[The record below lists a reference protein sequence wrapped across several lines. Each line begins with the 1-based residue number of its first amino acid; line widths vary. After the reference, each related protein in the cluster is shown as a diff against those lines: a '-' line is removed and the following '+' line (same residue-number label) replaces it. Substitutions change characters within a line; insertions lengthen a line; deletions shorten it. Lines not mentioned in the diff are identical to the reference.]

1 MRLSALLGSMRGLVR
16 GNPLALAG
24 ALILVALCAGMA
36 WPGLLT
42 AHQPLTIDIVHKFA
56 PPSSPHL
63 LGTDAFGRDVFARL
77 LFGARSTL
85 LIGFGVV
92 ALAFVTGTAYGTVSG
107 YVGGWLDNAM
117 MRFVDAMLAFPSLVL
132 AIALSAAFGPSLSN
146 AMLAVA
152 IVLAPQFARLARA
165 QAVGISAQLYVTAAI
180 AIGVPH
186 RRILLHYVLRNGI
199 GPLLVQ
205 ATLAVGG
212 AILQTASLG
221 FLGLG
226 AQPPWPEWGSDL
238 ASSLAS
244 IDDAPWVPL
253 APGLAIFATVMACNL
268 IGDAL
273 AKGFDPRQRT

>member
-1 MRLSALLGSMRGLVR
+1 MRLAPVLGFLRA
-16 GNPLALAG
+16 NPLAMAGLA
-24 ALILVALCAGMA
+24 ILLALCAGMA
-36 WPGLLT
+36 WPT
-42 AHQPLTIDIVHKFA
+42 PLSSHTPLAIDIFHKFSA
-56 PPSSPHL
+56 PGGRHL
-63 LGTDAFGRDVFARL
+63 MGTDAFGRDVFARL
-77 LFGARSTL
+77 LFGARTTL

-92 ALAFVTGTAYGTVSG
+92 AVAFVAGTAYGTLSG

-132 AIALSAAFGPSLSN
+132 AIALSAAFGPSLEN

-186 RRILLHYVLRNGI
+186 WRILLHYVLRNGI

-226 AQPPWPEWGSDL
+226 AQPPLPEWGSDL
-238 ASSLAS
+238 ASSLAY

-273 AKGFDPRQRT
+273 ATWFDPRQRYRV